1 MALTKREAMK
11 AALDYATG
19 ILEAS
24 HDGAEPP
31 GGDDWTERDESL
43 FWEALTE
50 VERSLQ
56 RRLARYK

>member
-19 ILEAS
+19 VLES
-24 HDGAEPP
+24 CHDGSEPP
-31 GGDDWTERDESL
+31 SGDDWTEDDEWL
-43 FWEALTE
+43 FWAALAE